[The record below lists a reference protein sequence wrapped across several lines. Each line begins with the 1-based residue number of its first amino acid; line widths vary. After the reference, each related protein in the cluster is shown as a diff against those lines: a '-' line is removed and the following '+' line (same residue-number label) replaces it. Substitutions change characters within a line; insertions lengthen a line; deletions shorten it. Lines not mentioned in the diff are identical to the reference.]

1 MYTIIKDLVTEL
13 LNVPAGEFGNWL
25 LMCAVCLLIFIFIKL

>member
-25 LMCAVCLLIFIFIKL
+25 MLCAVCLLIFILLFK